1 MCHQGAST
9 ARYPMCSVRR
19 YAEPA
24 ARTWGFVQAY
34 PLTCMA
40 LRALNGRSGRHPG
53 AALPLCATPSHGA
66 VHTPMAHMYRRM
78 HARRETS
85 RPAPC
90 HFAHALAHRI
100 CEGNGACSL
109 RARPG
114 GSPCAHAQRYTY
126 MLHSYASQHAWNI
139 LCAPRAALYGRI
151 AAHCRL
157 QGARLSHA
165 RHCDTPRHTQAASDP
180 ANFQLRS
187 IRARMPRA
195 YPMPALAIC
204 SPLPPPAGRALC
216 VAHSTQPVSF
226 LLNVLVPRRC
236 ARLKRCPAR
245 FAARKAQPGRR
256 PQPLL
261 LRRTR
266 SPAP

>member
-114 GSPCAHAQRYTY
+114 GSPCAHAQRYTH

-139 LCAPRAALYGRI
+139 LCAPRCMGALPLTAARRARPISCPPLRYATPYAGRKRSGKFPASLYPRPY
-151 AAHCRL
+151 A
-157 QGARLSHA
+157 ARLSHA
-165 RHCDTPRHTQAASDP
+165 CPCNMLAA
-180 ANFQLRS
+180 A
-187 IRARMPRA
+187 
-195 YPMPALAIC
+195 
-204 SPLPPPAGRALC
+204 
-216 VAHSTQPVSF
+216 
-226 LLNVLVPRRC
+226 
-236 ARLKRCPAR
+236 
-245 FAARKAQPGRR
+245 AARR
-256 PQPLL
+256 P
-261 LRRTR
+261 RTLCGAR
-266 SPAP
+266 HAAGFVST